1 MRVTWVLL
9 GWLLAITVAMSRVYL
24 GAHWPTDITAGALL
38 AITVNALALALSQR
52 FMPLEPVPQKI
63 WWLILPSVTALYGFF
78 MLAHLSKE
86 LLRYAY

>member
-1 MRVTWVLL
+1 MPTVGSSKTTST
-9 GWLLAITVAMSRVYL
+9 GWSAIAHAM
-24 GAHWPTDITAGALL
+24 
-38 AITVNALALALSQR
+38 LSQR

-78 MLAHLSKE
+78 MLGHLSKE